1 MSDEFF
7 DFGFTAVTE
16 DELDA
21 VRQLQAQTETIQQ
34 ELETVDYK
42 AKALYDAI
50 TPLLENLKADPTKD
64 YIYWPNRYDKIDA
77 FQDKLAAIMTS

>member
-1 MSDEFF
+1 MTDYLN

-16 DELDA
+16 DELEV
-21 VRQLQAQTETIQQ
+21 VRLAQEEQVALQQQLED
-34 ELETVDYK
+34 VDNK

-50 TPLLENLKADPTKD
+50 MPLLENLKSNPERD

>member
-34 ELETVDYK
+34 ELETVDNK

-50 TPLLENLKADPTKD
+50 MPLLENLKADPNKD